1 MEERYEWAFLNS
13 LPLAGH
19 TTRQSSLPEVRL
31 IYSTHESMRQWA
43 TWHHKHGATWV
54 STPITNMANSHLPKI
69 GGKLPR
75 MQRSQLQQ
83 TSTSIIPRSL
93 FGNKQLAAIETVS
106 LWKNVRL
113 KAKIWCWSR
122 RSNKRHSS
130 TGEVPL
136 DQINPSSRHFADGPN
151 SSTRT
156 SHQTINLETE
166 EAEQE

>member
-1 MEERYEWAFLNS
+1 MSNLR
-13 LPLAGH
+13 
-19 TTRQSSLPEVRL
+19 
-31 IYSTHESMRQWA
+31 
-43 TWHHKHGATWV
+43 HHKHGSTWI

-83 TSTSIIPRSL
+83 TSTTIIPRSL
-93 FGNKQLAAIETVS
+93 FGNKQLATTKMVS

-113 KAKIWCWSR
+113 KEKIWCWNG

-130 TGEVPL
+130 TGVVSSS
-136 DQINPSSRHFADGPN
+136 QINPSSWHFADGPN

-156 SHQTINLETE
+156 AHQTVILEIE
-166 EAEQE
+166 VAEQKYREKRIRLTQVSNKSSIVVTQGTSKLVGGKAR